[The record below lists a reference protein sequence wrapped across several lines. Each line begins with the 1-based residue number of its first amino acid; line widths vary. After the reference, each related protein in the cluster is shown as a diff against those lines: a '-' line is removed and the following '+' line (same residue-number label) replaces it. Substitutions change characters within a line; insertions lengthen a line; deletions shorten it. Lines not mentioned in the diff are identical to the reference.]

1 MKKSKLKIALVTSF
15 IASMALA
22 ACGSKV
28 TKSDKDL
35 VNFKPYD
42 GETDLSISIDEIYKD
57 YMKSSSGI
65 SKYYDQVLEVLIRN
79 AFQKDKT
86 GTGSFFGGSD
96 VKLKKNYNKI
106 LSEAKDSVKGQK
118 DTAKENAKSNG
129 TNYSTEWKAILAE
142 KGVKDEEELL
152 QYFIY
157 KLEKEQ
163 IEDWYFDNHEEEIK
177 KEYLG
182 VDSTGAATA
191 QKVSSRFPYHV
202 RHILIKVEDG
212 ASDFVR
218 GTVSADQAKALSKT
232 VELLAQGTLSFGEVA
247 AMKSEDSSNSS
258 YGDVGIMTN
267 AISSGKLGMV
277 NEFQLG
283 IYAYDALNL
292 NTPEDDAHINQV
304 LEEGLGLDRK
314 INVKNPAFNPA
325 NPESESNPRYKEQT
339 VRNYFQSAVRHINEI
354 PYSVFVELGD
364 VADQENNESTG
375 LPVEDGKAAIYPRNL
390 LWNRYLNNHGIFVIT
405 NSARPANAAITGSEN
420 DTIDVNSGSYL
431 ETETLTLKDG
441 STKSLR
447 YVDGTGEGQK
457 SPLVGFNRV
466 TSAGALITEDDH
478 DNENKRVLADEQGN
492 VIIGVRSEFGIHL
505 MIVQK
510 SIYEFSAGGDTTKV
524 PSLEEYYTTAV
535 PGSKDGKYPTY
546 KVDGVDHDKET
557 YVNFINTVKTTD
569 YRTRADDVRS
579 KIKGFDS
586 TYDYRLYE
594 DLIANSNVDMSN
606 ESTKEVIELIND
618 YIDLQRTKNEDAQE
632 EGMKEVWQTY
642 AELLELQDFYRH
654 ELNRIVP
661 EGCKIA
667 FTKSTL
673 SAAEKAAYEEGGR
686 CYVK

>member
-22 ACGSKV
+22 ACSSSV

-35 VNFKPYD
+35 VNFKAYD

-118 DTAKENAKSNG
+118 DVAKENAKSNG
-129 TNYSTEWKAILAE
+129 TNYSTEWKAVLAE

-182 VDSTGAATA
+182 VDGTGHATA
-191 QKVSSRFPYHV
+191 KKVSSRFPYHV

-283 IYAYDALNL
+283 LYAYDAINYHSGNEVIDKALGISEKVKDRHGAE
-292 NTPEDDAHINQV
+292 NTVFDYFEDSI
-304 LEEGLGLDRK
+304 R
-314 INVKNPAFNPA
+314 
-325 NPESESNPRYKEQT
+325 
-339 VRNYFQSAVRHINEI
+339 EI

-364 VADQENNESTG
+364 VADLENNYNTG

-405 NSARPANAAITGSEN
+405 NAKADAYADITGTDAE
-420 DTIDVNSGSYL
+420 TIDTNSYSYVDNQ
-431 ETETLTLKDG
+431 TVALKDG
-441 STKSLR
+441 TTKTIDYTDAVGMR
-447 YVDGTGEGQK
+447 
-457 SPLVGFNRV
+457 GFNR
-466 TSAGALITEDDH
+466 TNIKAKDGFISG
-478 DNENKRVLADEQGN
+478 NKKVLADEQGN
-492 VIIGVRSEFGIHL
+492 LIIGVRSEFGIHL

-510 SIYEFSAGGDTTKV
+510 SIYEFDQTAPT
-524 PSLEEYYTTAV
+524 LEQYYTTAV
-535 PGSKDGKYPTY
+535 PGSKDGKYP
-546 KVDGVDHDKET
+546 VDADGNDLTT

-569 YRTRADDVRS
+569 YKTRADDVRS

-594 DLIANSNVDMSN
+594 DLVTKSNIDTNN
-606 ESTKEVIELIND
+606 EGTKEVLELIND
-618 YIDLQRTKNEDAQE
+618 YIALQRTKNEDAQK

-642 AELLELQDFYRH
+642 VNLLETQSFYRH
-654 ELNRIVP
+654 ELNRIIP

-673 SAAEKAAYEEGGR
+673 SDSEKAAYEEGGR

>member
-15 IASMALA
+15 IASMALS

-28 TKSDKDL
+28 TKDKNNL
-35 VNFKPYD
+35 VDFKAYD

-86 GTGSFFGGSD
+86 GTGEYFGKGI
-96 VKLKKNYNKI
+96 KLKKNYNKI
-106 LSEAKDSVKGQK
+106 LSEAKDSVKAQK
-118 DTAKENAKSNG
+118 EVAKENAKTNG

-142 KGVKDEEELL
+142 KGVKDEQELL

-157 KLEKEQ
+157 KLEKEE
-163 IEDWYFDNHEEEIK
+163 IEDWFFDIHEDEIK
-177 KEYLG
+177 SEYLG
-182 VDSTGAATA
+182 VNGDGEAT
-191 QKVSSRFPYHV
+191 KDEVSSRFPYHV

-218 GTVSADQAKALSKT
+218 GTISEEQAKAISKT
-232 VELLAQGTLSFGEVA
+232 VELLAQGTLSFGEIA
-247 AMKSEDSSNSS
+247 SMKSEDTSGSS

-283 IYAYDALNL
+283 IYAYDAINYHER
-292 NTPEDDAHINQV
+292 NTTID
-304 LEEGLGLDRK
+304 EGLGLNKK
-314 INVKNPAFNPA
+314 IKDSYGVELAVKD
-325 NPESESNPRYKEQT
+325 
-339 VRNYFQSAVRHINEI
+339 YFADNASRDMITEI

-364 VADQENNESTG
+364 VADLVNNESTG

-405 NSARPANAAITGSEN
+405 NSERGNIADPWTTTPEE
-420 DTIDVNSGSYL
+420 IDVNSAEYL
-431 ETETLTLKDG
+431 TSESVALKDG
-441 STKSLR
+441 TTKNIN
-447 YVDGTGEGQK
+447 YADTAGMK
-457 SPLVGFNRV
+457 GFNRTNLKA
-466 TSAGALITEDDH
+466 TSSFMTNGGTIDAG
-478 DNENKRVLADEQGN
+478 KKKVLADEQGN
-492 VIIGVRSEFGIHL
+492 VIVGVRSEFGIHL
-505 MIVQK
+505 MVVQK
-510 SIYEFSAGGDTTKV
+510 SVYEFAVDKENHPEIPT
-524 PSLEEYYTTAV
+524 LEEYYTTAV
-535 PGSKDGKYPTY
+535 PGSKDGKYPHY
-546 KVDGVDHDKET
+546 VNNDGEKVELTT
-557 YVNFINTVKTTD
+557 YVNFINTVKTSD
-569 YRTRADDVRS
+569 YKSRAEDVRS

-594 DLIANSNVDMSN
+594 ELVDEFTDVEKAP
-606 ESTKEVIELIND
+606 ESTKEILGLISS
-618 YIDLQRTKNEDAQE
+618 YIDLQRDKNEDAQN

-642 AELLELQDFYRH
+642 VDLLELQSFYRH
-654 ELNRIVP
+654 ELERIIP

-667 FTKSTL
+667 FTENL
-673 SAAEKAAYEEGGR
+673 DEDQKAAYEEGGR